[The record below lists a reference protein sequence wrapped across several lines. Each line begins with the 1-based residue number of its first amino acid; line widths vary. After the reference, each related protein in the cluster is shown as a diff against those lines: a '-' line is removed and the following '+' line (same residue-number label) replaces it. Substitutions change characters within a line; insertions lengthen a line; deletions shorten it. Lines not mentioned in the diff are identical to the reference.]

1 MSSDPIR
8 IEQRSRAQCG
18 TFWPL
23 HWDYLV
29 RDMFDETDT
38 EADRAYFCSEEYRGA
53 VECAMARPANR
64 VHQVFFHR
72 GSQHIGCAQYVI
84 YQDEGGKCL
93 IMDFWLFPPYRR
105 QGAGHDCFRA
115 LEQAARDEGAAW
127 FAINYHS
134 DGAHR
139 FWRSLGFADDGTDE
153 YGDPLMRKG

>member
-105 QGAGHDCFRA
+105 QGAGHDC
-115 LEQAARDEGAAW
+115 
-127 FAINYHS
+127 
-134 DGAHR
+134 
-139 FWRSLGFADDGTDE
+139 
-153 YGDPLMRKG
+153 